1 MTLKFKPKTT
11 LMTFLALLALASG
24 CARTA
29 HLSDFDLKKHLEKE
43 EGVQMYAAETRRSME
58 QEVAMGNTDPLVKL
72 AVYNYLGYGAS
83 PNQPV
88 AMQLLRRAADK
99 GDSRAR
105 FTLGVILAQGKEEG
119 IALDKAQAYKLLSTV
134 GRGVEG
140 NADLARRFADELK
153 AQLPADQV
161 KAIDKSITADAIN
174 SSLIGLPDDK
184 TVDIKKP

>member
-1 MTLKFKPKTT
+1 MRSLG
-11 LMTFLALLALASG
+11 G
-24 CARTA
+24 C
-29 HLSDFDLKKHLEKE
+29 
-43 EGVQMYAAETRRSME
+43 
-58 QEVAMGNTDPLVKL
+58 
-72 AVYNYLGYGAS
+72 
-83 PNQPV
+83 
-88 AMQLLRRAADK
+88 
-99 GDSRAR
+99 
-105 FTLGVILAQGKEEG
+105 
-119 IALDKAQAYKLLSTV
+119 TV

>member
-1 MTLKFKPKTT
+1 MMQKLKITLLPLFAFVT
-11 LMTFLALLALASG
+11 LLGG
-24 CARTA
+24 CARNA
-29 HLSDFDLKKHLEKE
+29 HLSDFDLKKHLESE

-58 QEVAMGNTDPLVKL
+58 QEVAGGNTNPLVKL

-105 FTLGVILAQGKEEG
+105 FTLGVILAQGKENG
-119 IALDKAQAYKLLSTV
+119 VPQDKAQAYKLLSSV
-134 GRGVEG
+134 GRGVKD